1 MLVINSQHGERGYAR
16 TMALSKAVRAPMRVV
31 SILPQNGSHN
41 FPTRVR
47 EMPAALKRMNQQLTF
62 PQDVVPRRHYKK
74 TTLAAPHC
82 GKAGHGTLRA
92 SGSEPAVTAGPRE

>member
-1 MLVINSQHGERGYAR
+1 MLVINSRHGERGYAR
-16 TMALSKAVRAPMRVV
+16 TMA
-31 SILPQNGSHN
+31 
-41 FPTRVR
+41 
-47 EMPAALKRMNQQLTF
+47 QLTF

-92 SGSEPAVTAGPRE
+92 SGSEPAATAGPRE

>member
-1 MLVINSQHGERGYAR
+1 
-16 TMALSKAVRAPMRVV
+16 
-31 SILPQNGSHN
+31 
-41 FPTRVR
+41 
-47 EMPAALKRMNQQLTF
+47 MPAALKRMNQQLTF

-92 SGSEPAVTAGPRE
+92 SGSEPAATAGPRE